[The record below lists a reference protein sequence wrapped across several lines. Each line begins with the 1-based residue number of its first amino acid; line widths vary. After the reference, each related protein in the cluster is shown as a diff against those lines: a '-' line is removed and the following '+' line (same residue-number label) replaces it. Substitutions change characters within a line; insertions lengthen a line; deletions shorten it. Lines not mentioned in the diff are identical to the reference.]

1 MRLQR
6 LVVVSALAAMPLA
19 ALSAAP
25 DDLLYVRFE
34 RYLEAL
40 RLQAGIPGMVAAV
53 VGENDIVWERSFGQQ
68 DVERLVPAM
77 PDTPFHLDGLTQVI
91 TATLV
96 LQCVEQGRLSLD
108 DPILKFDANTLEPAS
123 TIRHVLSHT
132 APTPE
137 GGLRYGYQLDRFAP
151 LQEAVRSC
159 ADQPFRMAVAG
170 LFDRLAM
177 RDAVPGMDVVS
188 VAPHVD
194 PPAPVDGLPPAFG
207 LPPPPAAPTAEAIG
221 RYAGVLSRL
230 ATPYLVQDRR
240 PVPVAPQ
247 AATLTPTG
255 GLIATARDLAQFDV
269 ALKQGLLLLP
279 ETLALAWSTPD
290 TLGQP
295 PVPHGLGWFVF
306 VHNGELVVWQFGVSD
321 GYSSFMMSLPARR
334 LTMILLANSD
344 GLVRPFVLTPGVV
357 TASPF
362 ARVFLGLVSP

>member
-6 LVVVSALAAMPLA
+6 LLVVSALAAMPLA
-19 ALSAAP
+19 TLSAAP

-77 PDTPFHLDGLTQVI
+77 PDTPFHLDGLTQVM

-108 DPILKFDANTLEPAS
+108 DPILKFDASTPEPAS

-151 LQEAVRSC
+151 LQEAVRIC
-159 ADQPFRMAVAG
+159 AEQPFHMAMAG
-170 LFDRLAM
+170 LLDRLAM
-177 RDAVPGMDVVS
+177 RDAVPGMDVVT
-188 VAPHVD
+188 VPAQVD
-194 PPAPVDGLPPAFG
+194 PLAPVDGLP
-207 LPPPPAAPTAEAIG
+207 LPPPAAPTLEAIG

-247 AATLTPTG
+247 AGTLTPTG
-255 GLIATARDLAQFDV
+255 GLVATARDLAQFDV

-290 TLGQP
+290 SLGQP
-295 PVPHGLGWFVF
+295 PAPHGLGWFVF